1 MQNIKYHAITITT
14 VLIFSYVAA
23 ITINGIIKNSLT
35 GYPTEKKAPRGPKN
49 IQKGDA
55 NIDINHI
62 VESGFFV
69 IAPSTLISDSPISS
83 SSVDE
88 LKLIGTITG
97 APAITRALILKK
109 GEPMPQVFKL
119 WNDVYGFKLTQIDA
133 SKVFLKKNNQT
144 YTLNLYEKKEFANSP
159 IQQNNID
166 TSEGSL
172 IKKNISRAEMQQK
185 IMNNLD
191 NAMQGITAGPA
202 KNQDGQIDGFKLMR
216 VRPNNILY
224 EYGMRSG
231 DTIKRKKKK
240 KTDSAEKMFNMWQ
253 CMKHESK
260 MVVDVERDGKIMT
273 FELNIID

>member
-1 MQNIKYHAITITT
+1 MQNIKYHLITITT
-14 VLIFSYVAA
+14 VIIFSYIAA
-23 ITINGIIKNSLT
+23 VTINGIIKNALT
-35 GYPTEKKAPRGPKN
+35 VYPAEKKTSRGSKN
-49 IQKGDA
+49 IQKGNT
-55 NIDINHI
+55 NIDINSI

-69 IAPSTLISDSPISS
+69 IAPTTSIIDSSPAS

-97 APAITRALILKK
+97 APTITRALILKR
-109 GEPMPQVFKL
+109 GEPQPEVFKL
-119 WNDVYGFKLTQIDA
+119 WNNVHGFKLTRIDDT
-133 SKVFLKKNNQT
+133 KIFLKKDNRT
-144 YTLNLYEKKEFANSP
+144 YTLNLYEKKEFANSTV
-159 IQQNNID
+159 QQTSSD
-166 TSEGSL
+166 TAEGL

-191 NAMQGITAGPA
+191 NAMQGITAGPS

-231 DTIKRKKKK
+231 DTIKRINGK

-253 CMKHESK
+253 GMKNESK
-260 MVVDVERDGKIMT
+260 MVVDVERDGKIIT
-273 FELNIID
+273 FELNIMD